1 MDDCEHIF
9 IKVNHECVCKL
20 CGIVIVDQ
28 IEELKYAKHVSF
40 ENDAIRPENYISRL
54 MYITE
59 MKLRKS
65 LSGKDLEYISGAIDI
80 YNKFIVYKK
89 EHNLNQLKL
98 NNNVLLATCF
108 YYSAKDSKCPY
119 TSKQIHKLFGVTEKC
134 LMKGIKIF
142 CKLVNTGNSPF
153 NNYEL
158 EQTILS
164 PISFDNVINKIC
176 NELML
181 SETQYKIVYSI
192 AMYLYNKGT
201 NTKNTYEAIVFI
213 CIVYIC
219 NILNS
224 TEIYSRLL
232 SLDGV
237 CNPGIIKG
245 YKSICFLNEEIY
257 NYLISSVGL
266 ETIIEFL
273 GL

>member
-98 NNNVLLATCF
+98 NNNVFFTCADCLANTDFTCAF
-108 YYSAKDSKCPY
+108 CHRY
-119 TSKQIHKLFGVTEKC
+119 QHHIH
-134 LMKGIKIF
+134 
-142 CKLVNTGNSPF
+142 NTNRPH
-153 NNYEL
+153 
-158 EQTILS
+158 Q
-164 PISFDNVINKIC
+164 
-176 NELML
+176 
-181 SETQYKIVYSI
+181 Q
-192 AMYLYNKGT
+192 
-201 NTKNTYEAIVFI
+201 
-213 CIVYIC
+213 
-219 NILNS
+219 
-224 TEIYSRLL
+224 
-232 SLDGV
+232 
-237 CNPGIIKG
+237 
-245 YKSICFLNEEIY
+245 
-257 NYLISSVGL
+257 
-266 ETIIEFL
+266 
-273 GL
+273 